1 MITMMLNLTKINK
14 SMSKDIKIGK
24 LLCDED
30 IITKRQLNKAL
41 QVQVKGDKR
50 TLGEILVDL
59 GFCDFDDITDA
70 LLNSSTDTKQHE
82 EKHEEIHN
90 EPIQPEMVTGLPPN
104 KPEPVIEEP
113 KKEEPIELSEEKVMG
128 TKFTMS
134 LQTLGALVAVIASG
148 IGGYYM
154 LLQEIEEAKNLPEP
168 PSIESIFG
176 DEYPSKPDGHN
187 WPRSYEQYKAQVGG
201 LQKDMDD
208 VFDIIDEYEEKIED
222 LEKLVANLRVEV
234 ARKKDK

>member
-1 MITMMLNLTKINK
+1 
-14 SMSKDIKIGK
+14 MSDGVKLGQ
-24 LLCDED
+24 LLCDAD
-30 IITKRQLNKAL
+30 IITKRQLSKAL
-41 QVQVKGDKR
+41 QAQVKGKKG
-50 TLGEILVDL
+50 TIGEILVEMN
-59 GFCDFDDITDA
+59 FCSFDDITDA
-70 LLNSSTDTKQHE
+70 LMNSSTDTKQHE

-90 EPIQPEMVTGLPPN
+90 EPIPVEI
-104 KPEPVIEEP
+104 KPEVKDIPPVEP
-113 KKEEPIELSEEKVMG
+113 KKEEPIELSEDKVMG

-134 LQTLGALVAVIASG
+134 IQTIIALVGVISAG

-187 WPRSYEQYKAQVGG
+187 WPRSYEQYKTQVGG

-208 VFDIIDEYEEKIED
+208 VFDIIDEYEEKIEE
-222 LEKLVANLRVEV
+222 LEKLVSNLRVEV
-234 ARKKDK
+234 AKKKDK

>member
-1 MITMMLNLTKINK
+1 
-14 SMSKDIKIGK
+14 MSDGVKLGQ

-30 IITKRQLNKAL
+30 IITKRQLSKAL
-41 QVQVKGDKR
+41 QAQVKGKQG
-50 TLGEILVDL
+50 TIGEILVEMN
-59 GFCDFDDITDA
+59 FCSFDDITDA
-70 LLNSSTDTKQHE
+70 LMNSSTDTKQHE

-90 EPIQPEMVTGLPPN
+90 EPIQQPVV
-104 KPEPVIEEP
+104 EPTPQPVREEP
-113 KKEEPIELSEEKVMG
+113 KKEEPIEVSEEKIMG

-134 LQTLGALVAVIASG
+134 LQTLGALVALVASG

-154 LLQEIEEAKNLPEP
+154 LLQEIEEAKQLPEP

-187 WPRSYEQYKAQVGG
+187 WPRSYEQYKTQVGG

-208 VFDIIDEYEEKIED
+208 VYDYKDEFEEKIED

-234 ARKKDK
+234 AKKKDK